1 MIVFTSKREVIQLV
15 ENPFASGG
23 EGAVYKVISS
33 PKYSHEVCVKI
44 YHAHVLNKEREER
57 IKYMV
62 LNPPQKIRDEGFLL
76 GWPMDWVTDE
86 DGKFLGFVMP
96 MGFPDSKEL
105 VTLTATSVSKKLS
118 SEWHDRYDRSLG
130 KPALVARLKLICN
143 IAIPVHILHST
154 GKYVLKDFKPQNV
167 LVTSDGRI
175 TMVDMDSIQIVD
187 SQKLLFAGTAATP
200 EYMPPEYYTKGTGRK
215 ADDIISP
222 SWDSFAIGVVFYQL
236 LFGIHP
242 YVVTPKTD
250 QGDGANDISHNIS
263 SGLFPFGIKGDDV
276 KIRPKLHDN
285 FMVLPDKL
293 QELFMRTFSDESE
306 KRPAAEE
313 WGRYI
318 HAEVIRA
325 DVKALESQKDN
336 KDNNQINKKEG
347 QMTKQESSDS
357 KSSPLLTVD
366 NIIFAYISFFL
377 LLLFP
382 GIIKLFSRSSSV
394 FLEDSFIVVPYISSI
409 LSIIW
414 GFSKRGEKKVPVIMW
429 TVAIVWMAIYYIMI
443 NLFNTHDYWPDF
455 GRTIVPL
462 TIIVAIVLIVL
473 VIYKIIQNNRRE
485 DIAFY
490 IGALSAIMFILLC
503 NDLLFWYTL
512 PSIVVVIL
520 IVCAV
525 KGWKKL
531 SVFRGTQVLSVLMI
545 GALHN
550 NFFISSVN
558 IVIVM
563 IVIALLLLFGFVY
576 SKNFDKKSPLFF
588 IGALLLTMV
597 FIVLK
602 YEFIAQECYG
612 EDYDYYPLFESEFLP
627 ISFSGSFLFLMFH
640 VCSYFLLYSEADKK
654 EESSLLSNKNEQ

>member
-1 MIVFTSKREVIQLV
+1 MIVFTSKREAIQLV

-105 VTLTATSVSKKLS
+105 VTLTATSVSKKLC

-200 EYMPPEYYTKGTGRK
+200 EYMPPEFYTKGTGRK
-215 ADDIISP
+215 SDDIISP

-242 YVVTPKTD
+242 YVVTPKVD

-263 SGLFPFGIKGDDV
+263 SGLFPFGVKGDEV

-285 FMVLPDKL
+285 FLALPDKL

-313 WGRYI
+313 WGRYLHDVVVDADNNDRKNNDESRKKETVVVQNNKVNRNYHNRNKEKKPTKKNRGLLFVLLGVGVVGLSI
-318 HAEVIRA
+318 FVLFILFVLFALFINNKTNTNSNHETVATEVIA
-325 DVKALESQKDN
+325 DPSVMDSSEDETQQEEFQTRRISMKTGSIENPPSCDFIVDYPVSGHLKLVNSIRQW
-336 KDNNQINKKEG
+336 INKTWQASVGGDIYSQSLEDGNNMVQYYFDDAKRNSNNVLEVKFRKEYETAFIISYLYWISQYEIG
-347 QMTKQESSDS
+347 AAHGTSSCGGATFK
-357 KSSPLLTVD
+357 KSDGRIVD
-366 NIIFAYISFFL
+366 WGMFQNNSDLQY
-377 LLLFP
+377 
-382 GIIKLFSRSSSV
+382 IIKAG
-394 FLEDSFIVVPYISSI
+394 LEEYFGSDRFGNEHIPLPNGY
-409 LSIIW
+409 
-414 GFSKRGEKKVPVIMW
+414 PV
-429 TVAIVWMAIYYIMI
+429 
-443 NLFNTHDYWPDF
+443 
-455 GRTIVPL
+455 
-462 TIIVAIVLIVL
+462 
-473 VIYKIIQNNRRE
+473 
-485 DIAFY
+485 
-490 IGALSAIMFILLC
+490 
-503 NDLLFWYTL
+503 
-512 PSIVVVIL
+512 
-520 IVCAV
+520 
-525 KGWKKL
+525 
-531 SVFRGTQVLSVLMI
+531 
-545 GALHN
+545 
-550 NFFISSVN
+550 
-558 IVIVM
+558 
-563 IVIALLLLFGFVY
+563 
-576 SKNFDKKSPLFF
+576 
-588 IGALLLTMV
+588 
-597 FIVLK
+597 
-602 YEFIAQECYG
+602 
-612 EDYDYYPLFESEFLP
+612 
-627 ISFSGSFLFLMFH
+627 
-640 VCSYFLLYSEADKK
+640 
-654 EESSLLSNKNEQ
+654 LLSNGVKFVYQTYELPNTSHADGQPEFNVSYSKLKGLMTSSLQEIIEK